1 MGEIRKFFSEAEEQQ
16 VVEAIKKA
24 ELHTSGEIRVH
35 IEEHNDKDAYD
46 RAVKV
51 FTALKMHKTAERNGV
66 LFYLA
71 TEDHQFAILGD
82 KGINEKVPNNF
93 WDDIRNEMQDHFK
106 HGDFVTGLSQ
116 GILTSGKA
124 LSEFFPYQ
132 GDDDVNELSDDIS
145 TSI

>member
-1 MGEIRKFFSEAEEQQ
+1 MAEIRKFFTEAEEQQ
-16 VVEAIKKA
+16 VVEAIQKA

-46 RAVKV
+46 RAVEV
-51 FTALKMHKTAERNGV
+51 FTALKMHKTKEHNGV
-66 LFYLA
+66 LFYIA

-82 KGINEKVPNNF
+82 KGINEKVPDNF
-93 WDDIRNEMQDHFK
+93 WGDIKNSIQAHFK
-106 HGDFVTGLSQ
+106 HGDFVTGLSE

-124 LSEFFPYQ
+124 LSKFFPYE
-132 GDDDVNELSDDIS
+132 GEDDVNELSDDIS